1 MAEEEG
7 KRLAGLHASAEQ
19 AAEAQ
24 LHGQVLQREHENTED
39 QLFGLQQPMDEQ
51 QLTAKRSALQKDG
64 ADVWAQVA
72 QHLQRH
78 TQQFA
83 GGLASPFDS
92 FAAGK
97 PAWAFGGQGS
107 RGSNNDD
114 DVEYEEEEGEEEG
127 GNSGIGAFCSSGA
140 MMLPAVG
147 ISRPYL
153 LFCVLCFVRFEVV
166 LHHNES
172 SVFITRL
179 PRVAVA
185 SLSLMPPACLH
196 YMLQYVMLLT
206 CCHTPKHVAAAGD
219 TQIAASF
226 SLGLQVSDLF

>member
-83 GGLASPFDS
+83 GGLATHLTALQPASRHGPLVAR
-92 FAAGK
+92 AAGG
-97 PAWAFGGQGS
+97 PT
-107 RGSNNDD
+107 
-114 DVEYEEEEGEEEG
+114 
-127 GNSGIGAFCSSGA
+127 
-140 MMLPAVG
+140 MMM
-147 ISRPYL
+147 
-153 LFCVLCFVRFEVV
+153 
-166 LHHNES
+166 
-172 SVFITRL
+172 T
-179 PRVAVA
+179 
-185 SLSLMPPACLH
+185 
-196 YMLQYVMLLT
+196 
-206 CCHTPKHVAAAGD
+206 
-219 TQIAASF
+219 
-226 SLGLQVSDLF
+226 